1 MRKRSLLALVLCLA
15 LAAALAVPAA
25 AAGAE
30 DFAKGVDSLPRLE
43 TVKNLSK
50 TEQQALYA
58 VIDDLWE
65 NVFYKQSEA
74 DQKAL
79 EALPQY
85 ETLTALTAYLNE
97 AQISTPN
104 WIACGQL
111 NVSGDDLKDGVD
123 YYYDAEACEL
133 VITGTKPVVITLAKA
148 DAPSTDVLRTI
159 GEAEVT
165 LKDVT
170 IQAPAEKSAIT
181 AENGLKLTLVGSSS
195 LTAQDHAAISGAEG
209 ITVSGTGSLTVLGGT
224 GADGIGAKGLT
235 VTGGTLTI
243 TGGDGTPGTEE
254 LAGGDG
260 GRAVGTDTMTV
271 TGGSLKL
278 TGGKAGTDG
287 GQGTGK
293 DGKETACTPVED
305 QRPLAETKVQLTDEA
320 GKAVA
325 GKAVEALALSPDLSY
340 GLTGVVTDG
349 EGQIYLYLPED
360 TLTTAVSDGVQTYT
374 GSPIASGESGV
385 LTLAANNPNPP
396 VEPTTAPSS
405 EAPTTQP
412 TEPPAEAPTTQPTEP
427 PTEAPTTK
435 PTEPPTEAPATK
447 PTERAKDTQSA
458 PKKPEV
464 ESQTGTSVTLK
475 AVKGTGE
482 TYYAY
487 GSTKER
493 PDTNWVT
500 TRTFVD
506 LTPGKTYYFFAYFG
520 GDDATEP
527 SAVSEPLEVTLTAS
541 FSGDQVKVQGVQKTY
556 DGKSTAV
563 SYTIPDGAVIRFR
576 EGDSGDYTLE
586 SSPSYTNAGTYR
598 VGYQVTGNGYNTITG
613 SVTIQISKAV
623 PVVTLADQSYKH
635 DGNTH
640 PMGGARVSGISG
652 QTYRGSVT
660 YTYYTDEALTKGKT
674 TVPPSAVGTYY
685 VQASVPES
693 TNYTAAESSAAK
705 LVIEKS
711 GSTTTTKPS
720 TGGNTGTNTGGSTTG
735 TTGKTYTV
743 TATAGAGGTISQSG
757 KVTVQSGKSVSF
769 TVIADKNYEVEDVK
783 VDGKS
788 MGSVGVYT
796 FTDVKA
802 DHTIEATFRRTVA
815 ETTAP
820 TIAPTTAPTTAPT
833 ETVPA
838 TTEEVTKP
846 VKKHKVPI
854 IVPILLVILAGGA
867 IGGAVYVYKKFGS
880 EEE

>member
-25 AAGAE
+25 AAAAE
-30 DFAKGVDSLPRLE
+30 DFAKGVDSLPGLE

-58 VIDDLWE
+58 AIDDLWE

-74 DQKAL
+74 DQKTL

-111 NVSGDDLKDGVD
+111 DVSGEDLKEGVD
-123 YYYDAEACEL
+123 YYYDSEACEL
-133 VITGTKPVVITLAKA
+133 VITGTKPVVITLART
-148 DAPSTDVLRTI
+148 DAPSTDVLRTL

-181 AENGLKLTLVGSSS
+181 AENGLKLALVGSSS

-209 ITVSGTGSLTVLGGT
+209 ITISGTGSLTVLGGT

-243 TGGDGTPGTEE
+243 TGGDGTPGTAE

-278 TGGKAGTDG
+278 TGGKAGMDG
-287 GQGTGK
+287 GKGTGK
-293 DGKETACTPVED
+293 DGRETACTPVED
-305 QRPLAETKVQLTDEA
+305 QRPLAETRIQLTDEA

-325 GKAVEALALSPDLSY
+325 GKAVANLALSPELNY

-349 EGQIYLYLPED
+349 EGELYLYLPED

-374 GSPIASGESGV
+374 GSPIASGESGI
-385 LTLAANNPNPP
+385 LTLAANNPDQP
-396 VEPTTAPSS
+396 VTPTTEPST
-405 EAPTTQP
+405 EAPTTKP
-412 TEPPAEAPTTQPTEP
+412 TEPPTEPPTTQPTEP
-427 PTEAPTTK
+427 PTEAPTT
-435 PTEPPTEAPATK
+435 PPTERSKENQAAP
-447 PTERAKDTQSA
+447 RL
-458 PKKPEV
+458 EV
-464 ESQTGTSVTLK
+464 ESQNNSSVTLK
-475 AVKGTGE
+475 EVKGQGTA
-482 TYYAY
+482 YYAY
-487 GSTKER
+487 GGTKDR

-506 LTPGKTYYFFAYFG
+506 LTPGKTYYFFAYFEG
-520 GDDATEP
+520 NDQYQP
-527 SAVSEPLEVTLTAS
+527 SAVSEPLEVTVTAS
-541 FSGDQVKVQGVQKTY
+541 FSGDQVKVQGAEKTY

-576 EGDSGDYTLE
+576 EENSGDYTLE
-586 SSPSYTNAGTYR
+586 SAPSYTNAGTYY
-598 VGYQVTGNGYNTITG
+598 VGYQVTENGYNPITG
-613 SVTIQISKAV
+613 MVTVQINKAV

-693 TNYTAAESSAAK
+693 TNYTAAQSSAAK

-711 GSTTTTKPS
+711 GNTTTTKP
-720 TGGNTGTNTGGSTTG
+720 TTGTNTGANTGSTT
-735 TTGKTYTV
+735 TTGKIYTV
-743 TATAGAGGTISQSG
+743 TATAGVGGTISQSG
-757 KVTVQSGKSVSF
+757 KVTVQSGKSASF
-769 TVIADKNYEVEDVK
+769 TIIADKNYEVEDVK

-815 ETTAP
+815 ETTEA
-820 TIAPTTAPTTAPT
+820 TTAPTTQPTTAPT

-854 IVPILLVILAGGA
+854 IVPVLLVLLAGGA